1 MPALTLLFRVDIDRR
16 ITLLHDKF
24 VRRIITTMDNSQEK
38 LIEAYEQYGDAI
50 FRHCYLRVFDR
61 ELAKDLVQEAFV
73 RTWKYIMAGHTIE
86 NMRAFLYRTARNL
99 IIDESRKKRPVS
111 LDLLQEKG
119 VVFRRESRNELMD
132 NIDAKQ
138 IMELFSELDDI
149 YREVL
154 EMRYVEELAVKEI
167 AEIVGESENT
177 ISVRIHRALQKIR
190 DIVGQKTNPT

>member
-1 MPALTLLFRVDIDRR
+1 
-16 ITLLHDKF
+16 
-24 VRRIITTMDNSQEK
+24 MDNSQEK

-73 RTWKYIMAGHTIE
+73 RTWKYIMAGHHID

-99 IIDESRKKRPVS
+99 IIDESRKKKPVS

-132 NIDAKQ
+132 SIDAKQ
-138 IMELFSELDDI
+138 IVELFSELDDI
-149 YREVL
+149 YREVM

-177 ISVRIHRALQKIR
+177 ISVRIHRALQKVR
-190 DIVGQKTNPT
+190 DIVDQKKNPI